1 MRKKSKY
8 GQKAYAIN
16 YTQQEDH
23 LRKTVQK
30 KQSSGWSPKRFKKY
44 PRFTIFLNNCKFLLK
59 IIDLV
64 SKNEDVISLNP
75 QFLNFLMSPE
85 KVDTASKEFTE
96 ALNLLASQNLRKF
109 DPFDKVVLSNKG
121 IDNPILTS
129 FRTLA
134 KTNNSLSD
142 TFKIIHN
149 KFLPDDKGKK
159 NPFFN
164 IKQSEGKS
172 KSYLLNPPP
181 DLSGME
187 ESILEMREEYLQEN
201 RGNFEQAQ
209 EDNFHELPI
218 NNSHEFYNPQIYR
231 NSKTTTAKS
240 GQRMKLYYS

>member
-1 MRKKSKY
+1 
-8 GQKAYAIN
+8 
-16 YTQQEDH
+16 
-23 LRKTVQK
+23 
-30 KQSSGWSPKRFKKY
+30 
-44 PRFTIFLNNCKFLLK
+44 
-59 IIDLV
+59 
-64 SKNEDVISLNP
+64 
-75 QFLNFLMSPE
+75 MSPE

-164 IKQSEGKS
+164 LKQAEGKS

-231 NSKTTTAKS
+231 NFKTTTAKS